1 MRGSG
6 GFAQERQEMSKTNTF
21 GLFHFS
27 EVNPRPE
34 TEIEHITV
42 EKDGEPVKVV
52 PRSAMENYISLGY
65 KITNRA
71 GLLLYDP
78 AGYPYQVARKPDWQT
93 VIVENEEHMKE
104 LIRKGYTIEDA
115 EGRVIAVPENPEPDF
130 AKQLR
135 DALDAPVRIKNRD
148 SGEIRTIK
156 RMELHEY
163 NTKYEWGHDM
173 WYEIDQDGNEV
184 KDSWK
189 PAANYG
195 QMAFKPVNPV
205 SEGKGGSDQA
215 GKAPGPVGPFT
226 FRQVNT

>member
-1 MRGSG
+1 
-6 GFAQERQEMSKTNTF
+6 MSKTNTF

-34 TEIEHITV
+34 GEIEHITV
-42 EKDGEPVKVV
+42 EKEGEPVKVV

-65 KITNRA
+65 KITNRD
-71 GLLLYDP
+71 GRVLYDP
-78 AGYPYQVARKPDWQT
+78 VGYPYQVARKPDWQT

-104 LIRKGYTIEDA
+104 LIEQGYTIEDA

-130 AKQLR
+130 AEQLR
-135 DALDAPVRIKNRD
+135 DALNAPVRIKNRE

-156 RMELHEY
+156 RVELHDY
-163 NTKYEWGHDM
+163 NVRYDM

-205 SEGKGGSDQA
+205 QSEGKGGADQA
-215 GKAPGPVGPFT
+215 GTAPGPVGPFT
-226 FRQVNT
+226 FRQVNA

>member
-1 MRGSG
+1 
-6 GFAQERQEMSKTNTF
+6 MSKTNTF

-65 KITNRA
+65 RITNRD
-71 GLLLYDP
+71 GRVLYDP
-78 AGYPYQVARKPDWQT
+78 VGYPYQVARKPDWQT
-93 VIVENEEHMKE
+93 VVVENEEHMKE

-115 EGRVIAVPENPEPDF
+115 EGRVIAVPESEGTDF

-135 DALDAPVRIKNRD
+135 DELNAPVRIKNRD

-156 RMELHEY
+156 RMELHDY

-173 WYEIDQDGNEV
+173 WYEIDKDGNEV
-184 KDSWK
+184 HDSWK

-195 QMAFKPVNPV
+195 HMAFEPVNPV
-205 SEGKGGSDQA
+205 QSEGKGGSDQA
-215 GKAPGPVGPFT
+215 GTAPGPVGPFT

>member
-1 MRGSG
+1 
-6 GFAQERQEMSKTNTF
+6 MSKTNTSF

-42 EKDGEPVKVV
+42 EKEGEPVKVV

-65 KITNRA
+65 RITNRA
-71 GLLLYDP
+71 GLVLYDP
-78 AGYPYQVARKPDWQT
+78 AGYPYQVARKPNWQT
-93 VIVENEEHMKE
+93 VIVENAEHMQE
-104 LIRKGYTIEDA
+104 LIEKGYTIEDA

-130 AKQLR
+130 GEQLR
-135 DALDAPVRIKNRD
+135 AELNAPVQIKNRE

-156 RMELHEY
+156 RMELHDY
-163 NTKYEWGHDM
+163 SMRYGL

-184 KDSWK
+184 QDSWK

-195 QMAFKPVNPV
+195 HMAFKQVNPV
-205 SEGKGGSDQA
+205 QSEGKGGSDQA

>member
-1 MRGSG
+1 
-6 GFAQERQEMSKTNTF
+6 MSKTNTF
-21 GLFHFS
+21 GLFHFL

-52 PRSAMENYISLGY
+52 PRSAMENYISLDY

-71 GLLLYDP
+71 GLVLYDP
-78 AGYPYQVARKPDWQT
+78 VGYPYQVARKPDWT
-93 VIVENEEHMKE
+93 PVRVEDAEHMQE
-104 LIRKGYTIEDA
+104 LIEQGYTIEDA
-115 EGRVIAVPENPEPDF
+115 EGRVIAVPENPPEPDF
-130 AKQLR
+130 ADRLR
-135 DALDAPVRIKNRD
+135 DALNAPVRIKNRD

-156 RMELHEY
+156 RMDLHGY

-173 WYEIDQDGNEV
+173 WYEIDQAGNEV

-205 SEGKGGSDQA
+205 QSEGKGGADQA
-215 GKAPGPVGPFT
+215 GEAPGPFSFD
-226 FRQVNT
+226 FRKVNT

>member
-1 MRGSG
+1 
-6 GFAQERQEMSKTNTF
+6 MSKTNIF
-21 GLFHFS
+21 GFHFA

-34 TEIEHITV
+34 GEIEYITV
-42 EKDGEPVKVV
+42 EKDGEPTKVV

-65 KITNRA
+65 KITNRD
-71 GLLLYDP
+71 GRVLYDP
-78 AGYPYQVARKPDWQT
+78 VGYPYQVARKPDWQT
-93 VIVENEEHMKE
+93 VVVENEEHMKE

-115 EGRVIAVPENPEPDF
+115 EGRVIAVPESEGTDF

-135 DALDAPVRIKNRD
+135 DELNAPVRIKNRD

-156 RMELHEY
+156 RMELHDY

-173 WYEIDQDGNEV
+173 WYEIDKDGNEV
-184 KDSWK
+184 HDSWK

-195 QMAFKPVNPV
+195 HMAFEPVNPV
-205 SEGKGGSDQA
+205 QSEGKGGSDQA
-215 GKAPGPVGPFT
+215 GTAPGPVGPFT